1 LFLPIVRVG
10 VVAVFILR
18 FQSAEYK
25 RHVIAARR
33 SRRILFNCI
42 LYAVGTRTR
51 EKKKKKEER
60 AKSAREGVCGI
71 LSKYLPFS
79 ANNLSRDE

>member
-25 RHVIAARR
+25 RHVIAARQ
-33 SRRILFNCI
+33 SRRILFNI

-51 EKKKKKEER
+51 EKKKEEEQKAR
-60 AKSAREGVCGI
+60 AKGCGI